1 MAGVS
6 VCVLM
11 LDATARNMQSQGEA
25 SMGKSGTLPGFEDYL
40 KGRPVL
46 KKELLRLL

>member
-1 MAGVS
+1 M
-6 VCVLM
+6 CVLM
-11 LDATARNMQSQGEA
+11 LDATARNPQSQGEA
-25 SMGKSGTLPGFEDYL
+25 SMGNAKTLPGIEDYL